1 MGVLGGQR
9 DSERTWGGQE
19 RGCGAAGR
27 GLEELGGGLEGV
39 RGIWGGIRESGRGF
53 RGNWGGFGGVE
64 RGAWGCEEGIWGYWE
79 GGLGRTGGTGGEREG
94 FAVAEQLRRDLG
106 RVWMD
111 LGVALRTIWGQLRS
125 ISEGTIQRR
134 TTLGGATSG
143 GISGHAGP
151 FLALPPQRCSAS
163 RGGLFWGGGLCGAHP
178 SPRGAAAAPVPA
190 ASAPSAARSPSRRR
204 SSTRCR
210 AAAGSPGGT

>member
-1 MGVLGGQR
+1 M
-9 DSERTWGGQE
+9 
-19 RGCGAAGR
+19 
-27 GLEELGGGLEGV
+27 GGGLGGV

-163 RGGLFWGGGLCGAHP
+163 RGCLFWGGGSVGLTPPHAVQQQPLCQQHL
-178 SPRGAAAAPVPA
+178 PRAQRAAPA
-190 ASAPSAARSPSRRR
+190 AVGAPRSAAQQREAPAVREPHEGAKI
-204 SSTRCR
+204 
-210 AAAGSPGGT
+210 AAEALCVPCTLGGVEAV